1 MKHEDVEIG
10 MKVVPFQKTVDDWGD
25 GLSWSPN
32 WNEYGGKEQGYLY
45 VVGLEKNDPYAWI
58 LSNEENSFSGDY
70 FNAEDFKPYAEEEV
84 VSVKLTKTVDEII
97 FVESRDGYHKA
108 SVKQTNGNWS
118 SIHFWYVDIDGET
131 NHAEIDL
138 SQFGFL
144 IDTLTELQKQIEVK
158 KSQ

>member
-1 MKHEDVEIG
+1 MENEDAEIG
-10 MKVVPFQKTVDDWGD
+10 MKVVPFQKTAFDQYLHNSVV
-25 GLSWSPN
+25 
-32 WNEYGGKEQGYLY
+32 WNRAKRMKQKFLY
-45 VVGLEKNDPYAWI
+45 VTMFDR
-58 LSNEENSFSGDY
+58 EEGFWVLAPSMDSSGDY
-70 FNAEDFKPYAEEEV
+70 FNAEDFKLYAEEEV

-97 FVESRDGYHKA
+97 FVESKDGYHKA
-108 SVKQTNGNWS
+108 SIKQTNGNWS